1 MKSKKL
7 FATVCALF
15 LSVVALTGCS
25 TPRITNNS
33 LPPTPFERIG
43 DITEL
48 SSVVKNGKTTLGCK
62 IHD

>member
-1 MKSKKL
+1 MKSIKI
-7 FATVCALF
+7 FATVLF
-15 LSVVALTGCS
+15 LSVAVLTGCA

-48 SSVVKNGKTTLGCK
+48 STVVENGKTTLGEALQ
-62 IHD
+62 HL